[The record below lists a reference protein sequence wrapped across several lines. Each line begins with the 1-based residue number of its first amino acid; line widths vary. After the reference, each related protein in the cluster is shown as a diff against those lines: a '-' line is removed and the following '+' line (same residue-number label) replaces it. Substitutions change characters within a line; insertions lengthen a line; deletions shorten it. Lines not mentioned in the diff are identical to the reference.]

1 MNSVARFGQQQL
13 RLALELLRSR
23 EAIIAL
29 AIVIVIVATTITAPG
44 FVFSSDGWRELLISP
59 AILILLAVGQAIVVI
74 TRNIDL
80 SMGSVLG
87 FSAYFAGRIMTDVPG
102 IPISLVFVLCVIVGG
117 LLGLINAVLVAILGL
132 PALVITLGTL
142 YAYRGILILWAGGTR
157 IFPADLPG
165 EFLAI
170 GNAQYLGIP
179 FVTVVALVVLAA
191 AGWYMKNTRG
201 GHESYAV
208 GSNPRAAELDGLQVK
223 RRVFIALVT
232 SGALAGLAGALYLAR
247 YATAD
252 SQAARGWELQAVAA
266 VVIGGVAIFGGSG
279 RVWGAAF
286 GAILLVTIN
295 RALPI
300 LGVPDLWQQATVGAL
315 ILIAIVS
322 DQLLNRRR
330 LRLITKRRI
339 E

>member
-1 MNSVARFGQQQL
+1 MTRAPQWWDSLVRQL
-13 RLALELLRSR
+13 LSR
-23 EAIIAL
+23 ETVIVL
-29 AIVIVIVATTITAPG
+29 AVFAVIVATTLDTPG

-59 AILILLAVGQAIVVI
+59 AVLLLVAVGQAIVVI

-80 SMGSVLG
+80 SVGSIVG
-87 FSAYFAGRIMTDVPG
+87 FSAYFAGRIMSDIPE
-102 IPISLVFVLCVIVGG
+102 IPIVLVVLLCVVVGAA
-117 LLGLINAVLVAILGL
+117 LGLVNAFLVAIVGL

-157 IFPADLPG
+157 IFPADLPP
-165 EFLAI
+165 EFLAL
-170 GNAQYLGIP
+170 GTAQVLGIP
-179 FVTVVALVVLAA
+179 LLTIAALVVLIA

-201 GHESYAV
+201 GRESYAI
-208 GSNPRAAELDGLQVK
+208 GSNPKAAELHGLK
-223 RRVFIALVT
+223 SRRRVLVALVT
-232 SGALAGLAGALYLAR
+232 SGALSGLAGALYLAR

-252 SQAARGWELQAVAA
+252 SQAAKGWELQAVAA

-322 DQLLNRRR
+322 DQLLHHHR
-330 LRLITKRRI
+330 LPRI
-339 E
+339 ARKVEPSG